1 MQSQS
6 LDVPYK
12 PSIKDNKDLSNV
24 VLDNYGVLSNGSSI
38 NNDDVNAIDDKHS
51 QLDWCQD
58 F

>member
-12 PSIKDNKDLSNV
+12 PNIKDNKDLSNV

-38 NNDDVNAIDDKHS
+38 NNDDVNATDDNHL